1 VTEYAGNIAYIKF
14 GSTVLSPDYRAFSE
28 EETLDIKDAS
38 AGSDG
43 YKPKVTTQKD
53 GKSSITLVAQAAGT
67 ALWAAVA
74 LGTEG
79 TLEWGPEGTVS
90 GKPRHYV
97 TAIVSKR
104 GQPLKYDEVAMLDI
118 DFAYNSVV
126 TDTAY

>member
-1 VTEYAGNIAYIKF
+1 MTEFAGNNAYIKF
-14 GSTVLSPDYRAFSE
+14 GATVLSPDYREFKPDE
-28 EETLDIKDAS
+28 EIDILDAS

-53 GKSSITLVAQAAGT
+53 GSASITLVAQTGGT

-79 TLEWGPEGTVS
+79 TLEWGQEGTAT
-90 GKPRHYV
+90 GKPRSYV

-104 GQPLKYDEVAMLDI
+104 SKPL
-118 DFAYNSVV
+118 N
-126 TDTAY
+126 